1 MASARASR
9 ILAVC
14 CGAHFVHDGFTDLI
28 YLLLPVWQGEF
39 GLTLAAAGL
48 LKTLFSGGMAGLQV
62 PAGLLAE
69 RVGERRLLALGT
81 LVTAAAYFFAGW
93 SAGFAV
99 LALCLLLGG
108 AGTSVQH
115 PLSSSLVSRAFEGRH
130 LRTALGTYNF
140 AGDVGKVVVPFTA
153 AALIAL
159 WQWRSAVIVL
169 AVGGALAALAIL
181 ALLPREQS
189 VAVAAEAKPA
199 KSVESSRGFIALC
212 VIGMIDATT
221 RTGFLTFLPFLFVA
235 KGASVALIGTALSL
249 VFAGGA
255 AGKFACGATAR
266 RVGVLRTVI
275 LTEAATAAG
284 ILLLLPLGLGY
295 GFWLLPLIG
304 VALNGTSSV
313 LYGTVAELA
322 APERRARAFGV
333 FYSVTLGAGALA
345 PLVYG
350 AFSDRLGVPT
360 ILAVIALIVLLVVP
374 LTLPL
379 RRPLALLAQA

>member
-1 MASARASR
+1 MASARPSR

-14 CGAHFVHDGFTDLI
+14 CGAHFVHDGFTDII

-39 GLTLAAAGL
+39 GLSLAAAGL
-48 LKTLFSGGMAGLQV
+48 LKTLFSGALASLQV

-81 LVTAAAYFFAGW
+81 FVVAAAYFIAGW
-93 SAGFAV
+93 SAGFAA
-99 LALCLLLGG
+99 LAACLLLGG

-115 PLSSSLVSRAFEGRH
+115 PLSSSLVSRAFEGRP

-140 AGDVGKVVVPFTA
+140 AGDIGKVAVPLA
-153 AALIAL
+153 AASLIAL
-159 WQWRSAVIVL
+159 WQWRVAVIVL
-169 AVGGALAALAIL
+169 AIGGAVAALAIL
-181 ALLPREQS
+181 ILLPRERHA
-189 VAVAAEAKPA
+189 AVAPQATSGKTVD
-199 KSVESSRGFIALC
+199 SGSGFVALC
-212 VIGMIDATT
+212 AIGMIDATT
-221 RTGFLTFLPFLFVA
+221 RTGFLTFLPFLFAA

-249 VFAGGA
+249 IFAGGA
-255 AGKFACGATAR
+255 AGKFVCGAVAR

-284 ILLLLPLGLGY
+284 ILLLLPLALAQ

-322 APERRARAFGV
+322 TPERRARAFGV

-345 PLVYG
+345 PVAYG

-360 ILAVIALIVLLVVP
+360 ILAAIALVVLLVVP